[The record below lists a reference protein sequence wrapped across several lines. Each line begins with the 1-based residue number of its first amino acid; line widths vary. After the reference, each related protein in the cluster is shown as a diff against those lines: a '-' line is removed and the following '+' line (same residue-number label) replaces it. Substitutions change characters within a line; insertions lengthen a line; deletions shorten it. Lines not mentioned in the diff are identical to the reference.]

1 MRPLLVIIFLPF
13 LGLQLGLYSTETLWE
28 ELPAMP
34 EGRGGMVAFTNSHN
48 EPGYYGGTSWSD
60 NVKRFH
66 ANGYV
71 LSNDEWRELPS
82 LSEPIAYASVAGD
95 KNTLYASGGTTG
107 TQLRPSI
114 LLLDTRTLKT
124 SIVETSGNVC
134 YYAGGALVNN
144 VLYQLGGSRAQSPLA
159 PHPFIDKFINDE
171 WVKVTPLPEG
181 ALINPAVA
189 ALGNHIYIFGGGVL
203 GEEGI
208 RNTGSTYVFNSKD
221 SSWVRLASLPSPRR
235 GSVAL
240 NIPDIGIIIV
250 GGYLD
255 FSEFT
260 SQVLLYDSEIDTFE
274 TLVDLP
280 FGLLLPAVVYTG
292 EWIYVVGG
300 EDAPKH
306 RSNRVFRISTKALVD
321 IGNRY

>member
-1 MRPLLVIIFLPF
+1 MCRS
-13 LGLQLGLYSTETLWE
+13 Y
-28 ELPAMP
+28 
-34 EGRGGMVAFTNSHN
+34 R
-48 EPGYYGGTSWSD
+48 
-60 NVKRFH
+60 
-66 ANGYV
+66 
-71 LSNDEWRELPS
+71 
-82 LSEPIAYASVAGD
+82 
-95 KNTLYASGGTTG
+95 
-107 TQLRPSI
+107 
-114 LLLDTRTLKT
+114 
-124 SIVETSGNVC
+124 
-134 YYAGGALVNN
+134 
-144 VLYQLGGSRAQSPLA
+144 SRAQSPLA
-159 PHPFIDKFINDE
+159 PHPFIDKLVNDE
-171 WVKVTPLPEG
+171 WVKDTPLPEG

-240 NIPDIGIIIV
+240 NIPDLGIIIV

-255 FSEFT
+255 PSEFT

-280 FGLLLPAVVYTG
+280 FGLLLPAVVYSG
-292 EWIYVVGG
+292 EWIYVFGG
-300 EDAPKH
+300 ENAPRH